1 MIAAHATAVKT
12 WGVSCQTSEESVIKK
27 KKQVI
32 QSDIW
37 IHAED
42 TKAASKQAKQGEKKQ
57 IYDREVDVGCS
68 AASEVRRAGARDGGG
83 GVIPACAQA
92 RASCSRRSFARAWNA
107 VQGQRALRTSVGTRK
122 FFASSSACTRPL
134 SPSHNARHLAK
145 EYMYIYIY

>member
-1 MIAAHATAVKT
+1 MDTCR
-12 WGVSCQTSEESVIKK
+12 GYESSKQASNSRVK
-27 KKQVI
+27 KKQ
-32 QSDIW
+32 
-37 IHAED
+37 IH
-42 TKAASKQAKQGEKKQ
+42 
-57 IYDREVDVGCS
+57 DREVDVGCS

-145 EYMYIYIY
+145 EYRYIYIY